1 MGKLSSLL
9 KKALDAL
16 VPNKRKATT
25 TSAIIVAGGSSTR
38 MGGTVT
44 KQMLEI
50 CGKPVV
56 VHTLLAFENTPEISE
71 IIVVAKK
78 EETELYDGSKIEK
91 ELGFQYT
98 ALVDGMEK
106 AFQAFKGVFEG

>member
-38 MGGTVT
+38 MGGTIT

-50 CGKPVV
+50 
-56 VHTLLAFENTPEISE
+56 
-71 IIVVAKK
+71 
-78 EETELYDGSKIEK
+78 
-91 ELGFQYT
+91 
-98 ALVDGMEK
+98 
-106 AFQAFKGVFEG
+106 